1 MHVTI
6 RVKPASS
13 RTKVGGLYPQ
23 PCGDPALIIAVTAP
37 AVDGKATAGALKALA
52 KALGVR
58 NADVELVSG
67 ATSRTKI
74 VTVPDHCRV
83 RVGELMEA

>member
-1 MHVTI
+1 MIVTI
-6 RVKPASS
+6 RVKPAAS

-23 PCGDPALIIAVTAP
+23 PCGDPALIIAVAAP
-37 AVDGKATAGALKALA
+37 AVDGKATSAALKALA

-58 NADVELVSG
+58 GADVTLVSG

-74 VTVPDHCRV
+74 VKVPDPCRV
-83 RVGELMEA
+83 RVGELMEL